1 MTIRRS
7 ALLIGVGDTPRAASR
22 FGSLAEPVT
31 RDLEAMGTQLA
42 ASGYSV
48 HTLGQGDDGQV
59 ERNDITTALEQATQE
74 ECELLLV
81 YFTGHGVHVGGTDY
95 LVPGNALA
103 PTRGQQW
110 SKAQLDSLLP
120 VDMTS
125 YLAGCR
131 AESVVYVVDACR
143 DSAPDDDSAGFGATT
158 VRAPSK
164 RLALLVGCDHGERC
178 HYDATGSRFT
188 RALAEALDPYAPQ
201 RTLAAV
207 FRQAKERTTDYARR
221 AGAQHPQVSCAPTD
235 EPLSAFPELCEG
247 TEIPLR
253 WREDVE
259 KASLWITGPGEEG
272 PDAPMRERIAEFA
285 RECAV
290 SVLKDRRR
298 FDDPWNDPGLP
309 TRTVRRVM
317 PELLHGGADR
327 SPVETGLLVA
337 LPFLREAMWARK
349 LSRLSEVDPFDL
361 DPVRQNENRS
371 KMRNELQYV
380 HESHPQL
387 LRKAR
392 GHGRRGET
400 EAHRALASWLAH
412 RWVAEQ
418 LVDPPDSGGLELI
431 GRLARALLGPGQDH
445 QEQLDEVRWLLAKSI
460 RFLADDP
467 VDLPSY
473 NRYLADAPTA
483 LTTAEERCPVRLWS
497 VLGLVRLAGLLAADI
512 RQFPDVLPDHVGVAD
527 PVRPADVVRTLH
539 DQLEWANAAND
550 LHLKMLCPHPALHE
564 GLTDLVLRADTVLGA
579 LHTAR
584 EQQSG
589 EFPERLPGRV
599 TTRDL
604 RPARRPH
611 SEERVYSAPLLRFA
625 LAQDEIRELLMGHQL
640 YGDRSLAVRE
650 LYQNAADACRYRE
663 LRWEYL
669 KRKGGAPSKW
679 TAEIRITQGRE
690 PSVDGHP
697 GRAYIECRDNGVGMG
712 RAQLEQTFSRAGR
725 RFSQT
730 RAFRQEQALW
740 LEEDSELQLYPYS
753 RFGIGVLSYFMIAD
767 EVTLVTRE
775 VDAEG
780 STARQALIVDISS
793 SSGLFRIR
801 RYEDKDGG
809 DPIRDGGTLVRLMLS
824 EPETGEELVS
834 ALDVLR
840 RQVRLNEYELSLRE
854 EGGEPVVWPAGELR
868 HPRSRDDRSLVAPLD
883 ARGHVWWVA
892 DRGMVLADGIVTSQ
906 DPFGYV
912 INLTGPQAP
921 QLSVNRNSL
930 LSWDRNWATEEL
942 RLAVADLAGW
952 EGLDLQWLWNLEDD
966 MDSLART
973 VAAELAGSGLTLPVR
988 RISVHHQPDVDL
1000 DSVGWFP
1007 DDRNLLPPEPLAVL
1021 HSTTDLTDLTDSW
1034 RLAVLRDQ
1042 GVRVNDDVD
1051 STVVLPED
1059 LGGHPVPHPGDNKL
1073 LDKANR
1079 DITDLAAH
1087 IRTNGRT
1094 VAEALRALRRFAIL
1108 GPRLQIPSVV
1118 ADDTPSLDFV
1128 PEAVDLELLTW
1139 MTNRRAEWLPAAGQL
1154 FSISAE
1160 TGLSIGHLLERCLQY
1175 APLGLAAPDVPVADI
1190 TANVATA
1197 REAEL
1202 LAGWTKHQRSYST
1215 DALPKDVLSVHIARL
1230 AEKLGLTSAEVL
1242 AQLRPWEFLGYQL
1255 PSEEQL
1261 LPAAPSWDQWE
1272 MFNRL
1277 WDPSE
1282 GRRTPTLQALLA
1294 EAARRE
1300 ITVDALLESV
1310 GDLAVQAGM
1319 RLPELS
1325 PRSAEARPLEEN
1337 DLKLLTIDGDTNSPL
1352 PTQSIPI
1359 DVLALCYAPG
1369 GSMPGLGA
1377 DFDYEP
1383 WGAFVSRLRRLEA
1396 LGMSVPDD
1404 LEPLHQWLDFS
1415 PRDRIALL
1423 ISSLDPGVPWTAVTL
1438 VCVAGGLGES
1448 LGDCLQRLTTH
1459 GPKLL
1464 KQVPVLPSSALSL
1477 TPGEGG
1483 SELLT
1488 GLTGITTGE
1497 PFRAAWKDITPFSLA
1512 KYAHEAGLT
1521 IDMALDQLAPYR
1533 ALGAL
1538 VPELT
1543 DEELTQVT
1551 GLEPDRHD
1559 LLALSSSMALK
1570 EPRDPSPIRP
1580 LELVALAARLGRTVQ
1595 RVYERLS
1602 RYEPFGVALD
1612 IPHAPDTLPLWQDL
1626 VLLSEGLN
1634 GQEPALHGTVSAAQ
1648 VESLARELDT
1658 DSGWVTERLR
1668 VYAAMFQLDVAETE
1682 ATDNSNAPQEQAT

>member
-1 MTIRRS
+1 M
-7 ALLIGVGDTPRAASR
+7 GDTPRAASR
-22 FGSLAEPVT
+22 FGPLAEPVA

-48 HTLGQGDDGQV
+48 HTLGQGDGGQV
-59 ERNDITTALEQATQE
+59 ERNDITTALERAARE

-95 LVPGNALA
+95 LVPGDALA
-103 PTRGQQW
+103 PERGQNW

-143 DSAPDDDSAGFGATT
+143 DSAPADDSAGFGAAT
-158 VRAPSK
+158 VRPPSK
-164 RLALLVGCDHGERC
+164 RLALLVGCARGERC
-178 HYDATGSRFT
+178 HFDATGSYFT

-201 RTLAAV
+201 RTLEAV

-221 AGAQHPQVSCAPTD
+221 AGAQHPQVSFAPGD
-235 EPLSAFPELCEG
+235 EPGSAFPELCEG

-259 KASLWITGPGEEG
+259 KAPLWISGPGVEG
-272 PDAPMRERIAEFA
+272 PDSPMRERIAEFA

-349 LSRLSEVDPFDL
+349 LSRLSEADPFDL
-361 DPVRQNENRS
+361 DPVRHDENRS

-400 EAHRALASWLAH
+400 EAHRALAAWLAH

-418 LVDPPDSGGLELI
+418 LVDAPDPGGEELI
-431 GRLARALLGPGQDH
+431 GRLARALLGRGQDH
-445 QEQLDEVRWLLAKSI
+445 QEQLVEVYWLLAKSI

-539 DQLEWANAAND
+539 DQLEWANEGND

-564 GLTDLVLRADTVLGA
+564 SLTDLALRADTVLRA

-584 EQQSG
+584 EQQRG
-589 EFPERLPGRV
+589 DFPDRLPGRV

-604 RPARRPH
+604 LPARRPQ

-679 TAEIRITQGRE
+679 AAEIRITQGRE
-690 PSVDGHP
+690 PSVDGRP

-730 RAFRQEQALW
+730 RAFRQEQARW
-740 LEEDSELQLYPYS
+740 LEEDPELQLYPYS

-780 STARQALIVDISS
+780 STAQQALIVDISS

-824 EPETGEELVS
+824 EPEGDDEELVS

-840 RQVRLNEYELSLRE
+840 HQVRLNEHELVLRE
-854 EGGEPVVWPAGELR
+854 EVGEPVVWPAGELR
-868 HPRSRDDRSLVAPLD
+868 HPAPRDEPGSVPPLD
-883 ARGHVWWVA
+883 ARGHVWWVP
-892 DRGMVLADGIVTSQ
+892 DKGMVLADGIVTSQ
-906 DPFGYV
+906 EPFGYV

-930 LSWDRNWATEEL
+930 LSWDRDWAIEEI
-942 RLAVADLAGW
+942 RRAVADLAGW
-952 EGLDLQWLWNLEDD
+952 EGLDLQWLWSLEEDK
-966 MDSLART
+966 DSVART
-973 VAAELAGSGLTLPVR
+973 VAAELAGTGLTLPVR
-988 RISVHHQPDVDL
+988 RISIHHQPDVDL

-1007 DDRNLLPPEPLAVL
+1007 DDGNLLPPEPGTSHPGV
-1021 HSTTDLTDLTDSW
+1021 TELTESW

-1042 GVRVNDDVD
+1042 GIRVDDDDVGD
-1051 STVVLPED
+1051 TVVLPED
-1059 LGGHPVPHPGDNKL
+1059 VSGHPVPRPGDNKL
-1073 LDKANR
+1073 LDNASSEIR
-1079 DITDLAAH
+1079 ELADYT
-1087 IRTNGRT
+1087 RLYGRT
-1094 VAEALRALRRFAIL
+1094 IAEAVRDLRRFAIL
-1108 GPRLQIPSVV
+1108 GPRLRIPAVA
-1118 ADDTPSLDFV
+1118 ADDTHTLDFV
-1128 PEAVDLELLTW
+1128 PESVDLDLLTW
-1139 MTNRRAEWLPAAGQL
+1139 MRDWSVPGRAQWQPAAGAL
-1154 FSISAE
+1154 FSVSAR

-1175 APLGLAAPDVPVADI
+1175 ASLGLTAPDVPAADI
-1190 TANVATA
+1190 TAHVATA

-1202 LAGWTKHQRSYST
+1202 LAGWTRTERSYST
-1215 DALPKDVLSVHIARL
+1215 SGLPIHVLPVHIARL
-1230 AEKLGLTSAEVL
+1230 AERLGLTSAEVL
-1242 AQLRPWEFLGYQL
+1242 AQLRPWEFLGYRL
-1255 PSEEQL
+1255 PSEDQL
-1261 LPAAPSWDQWE
+1261 LSAAPSSDQWD
-1272 MFNRL
+1272 MFRQF

-1282 GRRTPTLQALLA
+1282 DRRAPTLQALLA
-1294 EAARRE
+1294 EAAHRE

-1319 RLPELS
+1319 RLPDLS
-1325 PRSAEARPLEEN
+1325 PRSAESRPLEES
-1337 DLKLLTIDGDTNSPL
+1337 DLKLLTIDGHFSRPL

-1359 DVLALCYAPG
+1359 DTLALCYAPG
-1369 GSMPGLGA
+1369 GKMPGLGA
-1377 DFDYEP
+1377 DLDYEP
-1383 WGAFVSRLRRLEA
+1383 WDAFVARLRRLEA

-1404 LEPLHQWLDFS
+1404 LEPLRHWLDLS

-1423 ISSLDPGVPWTAVTL
+1423 ISSLDPGVPWTAATL
-1438 VCVAGGLGES
+1438 VCAAGELGES
-1448 LGDCLQRLTTH
+1448 LGDSLRRLTAH
-1459 GPKLL
+1459 GPKLH
-1464 KQVPVLPSSALSL
+1464 KEAPVLPSTALTL

-1483 SELLT
+1483 SALLT
-1488 GLTGITTGE
+1488 KLSGINTGE
-1497 PFRAAWKDITPFSLA
+1497 PFRTVWNDITPFSLA
-1512 KYAHEAGLT
+1512 EYSHEAKLT
-1521 IDMALDQLAPYR
+1521 IDEALDHLGPYR

-1538 VPELT
+1538 IPELT
-1543 DEELTQVT
+1543 DEQRVTVT

-1559 LLALSSSMALK
+1559 LLVLSANMTLK
-1570 EPRDPSPIRP
+1570 EPRDSSPIRP
-1580 LELVALAARLGRTVQ
+1580 LELVAMAARLGRTVQ
-1595 RVYERLS
+1595 RVHERLR
-1602 RYEPFGVALD
+1602 RYEPLGVVLD
-1612 IPHAPDTLPLWQDL
+1612 IPDAPDTLPLWQDL

-1634 GQEPALHGTVSAAQ
+1634 GREPALQGAVSADQ
-1648 VESLARELDT
+1648 VASLARELDT
-1658 DSGWVTERLR
+1658 DSAWVTERLR
-1668 VYAAMFQLDVAETE
+1668 VYADMFQLDVTGTE
-1682 ATDNSNAPQEQAT
+1682 AANDPNDPQEQAT

>member
-1 MTIRRS
+1 
-7 ALLIGVGDTPRAASR
+7 
-22 FGSLAEPVT
+22 
-31 RDLEAMGTQLA
+31 MGTQLA

-59 ERNDITTALEQATQE
+59 ERNDITTALERAAQE

-81 YFTGHGVHVGGTDY
+81 YFTGHGVHVGDTDY
-95 LVPGNALA
+95 LVPGDALA
-103 PTRGQQW
+103 PARGQQW

-125 YLAGCR
+125 YLAGCK
-131 AESVVYVVDACR
+131 AESVVYIVDACR

-164 RLALLVGCDHGERC
+164 RLALLVGCDREERC
-178 HYDATGSRFT
+178 QFDATGSHFT

-201 RTLAAV
+201 RTLETV

-221 AGAQHPQVSCAPTD
+221 TGEQHPQVSYAPGD
-235 EPLSAFPELCEG
+235 EPASAFPELCEG

-259 KASLWITGPGEEG
+259 KAPLWISGPGVEG
-272 PDAPMRERIAEFA
+272 PDSPMRERIAEFA

-317 PELLHGGADR
+317 PELLHGGTDR

-349 LSRLSEVDPFDL
+349 LSRLSEADPLNL
-361 DPVRQNENRS
+361 DPVRHDENRS

-392 GHGRRGET
+392 GHGRRGES
-400 EAHRALASWLAH
+400 EAHRALAAWLAH

-418 LVDPPDSGGLELI
+418 LVDAPDSGGLELI

-467 VDLPSY
+467 VDLASY
-473 NRYLADAPTA
+473 NPYLADAPTA

-539 DQLEWANAAND
+539 DQLEWANEGND

-564 GLTDLVLRADTVLGA
+564 GLTDLALRADTVLRA

-584 EQQSG
+584 EQQRG
-589 EFPERLPGRV
+589 DFPDRLPGRV

-604 RPARRPH
+604 LPARRPQ

-669 KRKGGAPSKW
+669 RRKGGAPSKW

-690 PSVDGHP
+690 PSVDGRP

-730 RAFRQEQALW
+730 RAFRQEQARW
-740 LEEDSELQLYPYS
+740 LEEAPELQLYPYS

-780 STARQALIVDISS
+780 SIAQQALIVDISS

-824 EPETGEELVS
+824 EPEGNEGLVS

-840 RQVRLNEYELSLRE
+840 HQVRLNEHELVLCE

-868 HPRSRDDRSLVAPLD
+868 HPAPRDEPRFVPPLD
-883 ARGHVWWVA
+883 AQGHVWWVPNT
-892 DRGMVLADGIVTSQ
+892 GMVLADGIVTSQ
-906 DPFGYV
+906 EPFGYV
-912 INLTGPQAP
+912 INLTGPHAP

-930 LSWDRNWATEEL
+930 LGWDREWATEEV
-942 RLAVADLAGW
+942 RRAVADLAGW
-952 EGLDLQWLWNLEDD
+952 EGLDLQWLWSLEEDK
-966 MDSLART
+966 DSLART

-988 RISVHHQPDVDL
+988 RISAHHQPDVSL

-1007 DDRNLLPPEPLAVL
+1007 DDGSLLPPEPGTSAPGG
-1021 HSTTDLTDLTDSW
+1021 TDLTESW

-1042 GVRVNDDVD
+1042 GIRFVDDVGR
-1051 STVVLPED
+1051 TVVLPENVT
-1059 LGGHPVPHPGDNKL
+1059 GHPVPRPGDNKL
-1073 LDKANR
+1073 LDNMTS
-1079 DITDLAAH
+1079 DIRDLATYTRAYD
-1087 IRTNGRT
+1087 RTL
-1094 VAEALRALRRFAIL
+1094 AEALRDLRRFAIL
-1108 GPRLQIPSVV
+1108 GPRLEIPPVA
-1118 ADDTPSLDFV
+1118 ADDTPALDFV
-1128 PEAVDLELLTW
+1128 PESVDLELLTW
-1139 MTNRRAEWLPAAGQL
+1139 MREWAEPGRAQWQPAAGAL
-1154 FSISAE
+1154 FSISADS
-1160 TGLSIGHLLERCLQY
+1160 GQSIGALLERCRQY
-1175 APLGLAAPDVPVADI
+1175 APLGLTVPEVPVADI
-1190 TANVATA
+1190 AAHVATS

-1202 LAGWTKHQRSYST
+1202 LAGWTENERHNSV
-1215 DALPKDVLSVHIARL
+1215 DGLPVHVLPVHIARL
-1230 AEKLGLTSAEVL
+1230 AERLALTSAEVL
-1242 AQLRPWEFLGYQL
+1242 AQLRPWEFLGYRL
-1255 PSEEQL
+1255 PSEDQL
-1261 LPAAPSWDQWE
+1261 LAAAPSSDQWE
-1272 MFNRL
+1272 MFSRF
-1277 WDPSE
+1277 WDPSKDL
-1282 GRRTPTLQALLA
+1282 RTPTLQSLLA
-1294 EAARRE
+1294 EAARRK
-1300 ITVDALLESV
+1300 ITVNALLQSV
-1310 GDLAVQAGM
+1310 GDLAAQAGM
-1319 RLPELS
+1319 RLPDLS
-1325 PRSAEARPLEEN
+1325 PGPAEARPLEES
-1337 DLKLLTIDGDTNSPL
+1337 DLKLLTIDGSTRSPL

-1369 GSMPGLGA
+1369 GRVPGLGA
-1377 DFDYEP
+1377 DLDYEP
-1383 WGAFVSRLRRLEA
+1383 WDAFVSRLRRLEE
-1396 LGMSVPDD
+1396 LGMGVPDD
-1404 LEPLHQWLDFS
+1404 LEPLRHWLDLS

-1423 ISSLDPGVPWTAVTL
+1423 ISSLDPGVPWTAATL
-1438 VCVAGGLGES
+1438 VCAAGELGES
-1448 LGDCLQRLTTH
+1448 LGDSLRRLTTH
-1459 GPKLL
+1459 GPKLR
-1464 KQVPVLPSSALSL
+1464 KKSPALSPAALDL
-1477 TPGEGG
+1477 TPGDGG
-1483 SELLT
+1483 SALLT
-1488 GLTGITTGE
+1488 ELSGIETGE
-1497 PFRAAWKDITPFSLA
+1497 PFRAVWNDITPFRLA
-1512 KYAHEAGLT
+1512 EYSHQAKLT
-1521 IDMALDQLAPYR
+1521 IDEALDQLAPYR
-1533 ALGAL
+1533 ALGAPI
-1538 VPELT
+1538 PELT
-1543 DEELTQVT
+1543 DAQRASVT
-1551 GLEPDRHD
+1551 GLVPDKHD
-1559 LLALSSSMALK
+1559 LLALSAYMALK
-1570 EPRDPSPIRP
+1570 QPRASSPIRP
-1580 LELVALAARLGRTVQ
+1580 LELVAIAARLGRTVQ
-1595 RVYERLS
+1595 RVHERLS
-1602 RYEPFGVALD
+1602 RYEPLGVVLD
-1612 IPHAPDTLPLWQDL
+1612 VPDAPDTLPLWQDL

-1648 VESLARELDT
+1648 VASLARELDT
-1658 DSGWVTERLR
+1658 DSAWVTERLR

-1682 ATDNSNAPQEQAT
+1682 AADASNAPQEQAT